1 MSELTPLRPV
11 KQRRLSRDEKARD
24 TYKRLLESAAQVVGE
39 DGYADASV
47 SKITRLAGVAQGT
60 FYNYFETRQ
69 DVLDRLLPYMGR
81 QMLDHIGRSLAH
93 DLTGAEREEARF
105 RAFFDYLNEHPAFY
119 RILYEAEIFAPDAH
133 DEHFRILVDGYKGAL
148 GRAVERGEI
157 KGYSDQELEAVIYM
171 LLSARSY
178 LAMRYVH
185 DGKGGTGPLPGHVI
199 DAYVKFVTRGLFA
212 AG

>member
-11 KQRRLSRDEKARD
+11 KQRRMSRDEKARD
-24 TYKRLLESAAQVVGE
+24 TYKRLLESAARVVGE

-133 DEHFRILVDGYKGAL
+133 DEHFRILVDGYKARL
-148 GRAVERGEI
+148 AGRSSGP
-157 KGYSDQELEAVIYM
+157 
-171 LLSARSY
+171 RSR
-178 LAMRYVH
+178 A
-185 DGKGGTGPLPGHVI
+185 T
-199 DAYVKFVTRGLFA
+199 ATRSWKP
-212 AG
+212 